1 MLARKSGQSELK
13 TKFDM
18 FFDKIGVNEAQKP
31 GDQSNSANQKGIEN
45 QNKED
50 TTGKDP
56 FGNALNL
63 FEDRL

>member
-1 MLARKSGQSELK
+1 
-13 TKFDM
+13 M

-31 GDQSNSANQKGIEN
+31 GDQSNPANQKGIEN

-50 TTGKDP
+50 ATGKDP

-63 FEDRL
+63 FADGL